1 MESSRRAAGKL
12 GEFMVSLRCC
22 CDSSVFLPLSFIFYS
37 SGVEKGGGKGY
48 RMRAAVESFNARG
61 KLRGRLYGEA
71 ACVFGHSF
79 LLRNTPLIC
88 LFHSFKI

>member
-1 MESSRRAAGKL
+1 MESSRCAAGKL

-37 SGVEKGGGKGY
+37 SGVEKGGGKEY

-71 ACVFGHSF
+71 TCVFV
-79 LLRNTPLIC
+79 I
-88 LFHSFKI
+88 LFFFENPFHILKE